1 MQLRMNNTPR
11 EYITLFF
18 KGMAMGGA
26 DVVPGVSGGTIA
38 FITGIYETLLESIA
52 SVNAEALQ
60 LLIKGRVKDFWQ
72 HINGNF
78 LVTLFAGIFVSILT
92 LAQLLGYLLVSYP
105 IQLWSFFFGLI
116 IIAAYLVAK
125 EIGTRSAGVFVAAAV
140 GIAIAYY
147 ITLATPAETPTS
159 LWFVFL
165 SGAVAI
171 CAMILPGISGS
182 FILLILGK
190 YEFILEAVN
199 ERNLAVIAVFGL
211 GCVVGIL
218 TFARIIS
225 WLLDRYHDVAVALLA
240 GFMIGS
246 LGKIW
251 PWKEVVLTRM
261 NSDGEAV
268 PFVTRNVLP
277 AQFEQLTGQDA
288 LLGQAILFMFV
299 GFLLV
304 LGIERFASYQQ
315 KKSERSASV

>member
-1 MQLRMNNTPR
+1 MNQSPRTPR
-11 EYITLFF
+11 QYVTLFL

-38 FITGIYETLLESIA
+38 FITGIYETLLDSIA
-52 SVNAEALQ
+52 SVDADALQ
-60 LLIKGRVKDFWQ
+60 LLRQGRWRDLWQ

-78 LVTLFAGIFVSILT
+78 LVTLFGGIFLSILT
-92 LAQLLGYLLVSYP
+92 LAQLLGFLLEAYP

-125 EIGTRSAGVFVAAAV
+125 EIKQWSAGVVVAAAV

-147 ITLATPAETPTS
+147 ITLATPAETPTD

-165 SGAVAI
+165 SGSVAI

-190 YEFILEAVN
+190 YAFILEAVN
-199 ERNLAVIAVFGL
+199 ERNLTVIAVFGL

-218 TFARIIS
+218 AFARVIS

-251 PWKEVVLTRM
+251 PWKEAVLTHLDRH
-261 NSDGEAV
+261 GEEV
-268 PFVTRNVLP
+268 PLVTRNVLP

-288 LLGQAILFMFV
+288 LLGQAILFMLV

-304 LGIERFASYQQ
+304 LGIERFANYQQ
-315 KKSERSASV
+315 KKGERSASV

>member
-1 MQLRMNNTPR
+1 MNTPR
-11 EYITLFF
+11 QYITLFF

-38 FITGIYETLLESIA
+38 FITGIYETLLDSIA
-52 SVNAEALQ
+52 SVNVDALR
-60 LLIKGRVKDFWQ
+60 LLFQGQVKAFWQ

-78 LVTLFAGIFVSILT
+78 LITLFAGIAVSIVT
-92 LAQLLGYLLVSYP
+92 LARLIGYLLEHYP

-125 EIGTRSAGVFVAAAV
+125 EINQWSIRVVIAGAA

-147 ITLATPAETPTS
+147 VTLATPAETPTA

-190 YEFILEAVN
+190 YAFILEAVN
-199 ERNLAVIAVFGL
+199 ERDFTVIAVFGL

-225 WLLDRYHDVAVALLA
+225 WLLDHYHDTAVALLA

-251 PWKEVVLTRM
+251 PWKEVVLTRLD
-261 NSDGEAV
+261 SHGEEV

-288 LLGQAILFMFV
+288 LLGYAILFMLI

-315 KKSERSASV
+315 KKNERAASA

>member
-1 MQLRMNNTPR
+1 MTNPTRTPR

-92 LAQLLGYLLVSYP
+92 LAQLLGYLLEAYP

-125 EIGTRSAGVFVAAAV
+125 EIGQWSAAVFVAAAV

-251 PWKEVVLTRM
+251 PWKEAVLTRLDS
-261 NSDGEAV
+261 NGEEV

-277 AQFEQLTGQDA
+277 AHFEQLTGQEA
-288 LLGQAILFMFV
+288 LLGQAILFMLI

-304 LGIERFASYQQ
+304 LGIERFANYQQ
-315 KKSERSASV
+315 KKSKRSTSV